1 VLLTAIFEST
11 LSDTGLPSHPQPGSH
26 LKELC
31 QFDSRYRT
39 DFLREPFPLECLV
52 RSKILRIGTHRFLIR
67 SLIFQRDSN
76 SVAQHGVLISHLAFT
91 TTTLDL
97 EILFAGCGDILD
109 ILIEKHPATGAG
121 LGFGRVV
128 FAGQEAEAAAKKAV
142 ETLHGKQMERGPLK
156 VILDGNGSK
165 FRKAKANVAA
175 RIEAAKAKAAESSHD
190 RDIYT
195 NDDDM
200 EIDDASTPPPS
211 NMLSPSSNLPSANS
225 STGSLPASATPANNT
240 PNPQTSST
248 QPSTPG
254 TPSTSKA
261 NQSSTS
267 SGAPKRIPIP
277 LPPNPRT
284 RIPLPPIPPP
294 QLHQVKGT
302 KPTHKEDGEIDD
314 NANKTKPSS
323 ITIPARTP
331 LSTPRREWDK
341 GLDSPHAP
349 PQSLAD
355 GYRMPLKPSREI
367 DPYRP
372 SAAPPL
378 LLSPGSLGRP
388 DWMKQGG
395 ILPGPHSRDDFY
407 DRRGSYFD
415 DMQFPPERFER
426 YPGRRRSSRSRSR
439 SWSRSRSRER
449 SPSPSWNLEGKM
461 HGVVARRS
469 RGLAE
474 RRNSGIEGEG
484 TGWKRDLACL
494 IINRDCLPFHRVSM
508 ENMKQEFDKFGPER
522 VRTIICPIPIVFQD
536 KVLNPCPLSNTRLD
550 RLKDMEKIGI
560 SDSFPWPKQGNV
572 MWFSIRS
579 HC

>member
-1 VLLTAIFEST
+1 ML
-11 LSDTGLPSHPQPGSH
+11 
-26 LKELC
+26 
-31 QFDSRYRT
+31 
-39 DFLREPFPLECLV
+39 
-52 RSKILRIGTHRFLIR
+52 
-67 SLIFQRDSN
+67 QRDSS
-76 SVAQHGVLISHLAFT
+76 SVVQHGVLISHLAFT

-128 FAGQEAEAAAKKAV
+128 FADEAAAKKAV

-156 VILDGNGSK
+156 VILDGSGSK

-211 NMLSPSSNLPSANS
+211 NMLSPSSHLPSTS
-225 STGSLPASATPANNT
+225 SPMGSLPVSATLAISTN
-240 PNPQTSST
+240 PNPAPISTLSST
-248 QPSTPG
+248 PS

-261 NQSSTS
+261 NQGSTS
-267 SGAPKRIPIP
+267 SSAPKRTPIP

-294 QLHQVKGT
+294 ELHQVKGS
-302 KPTHKEDGEIDD
+302 KPAHKEDGEIDD
-314 NANKTKPSS
+314 NANRIKSS
-323 ITIPARTP
+323 NTTVAPIVARAP
-331 LSTPRREWDK
+331 LPTPRREWDK
-341 GLDSPHAP
+341 ALDSPHAP
-349 PQSLAD
+349 PPPLVD
-355 GYRMPLKPSREI
+355 TYRMLPKSREI

-372 SAAPPL
+372 SAAPH
-378 LLSPGSLGRP
+378 LLSPGPLGRS
-388 DWMKQGG
+388 DWMKQGSMG
-395 ILPGPHSRDDFY
+395 PGPHDIY
-407 DRRGSYFD
+407 DRRGSYID
-415 DMQFPPERFER
+415 DIPFPPERYER
-426 YPGRRRSSRSRSR
+426 YPGGRRTSRSRSG

-449 SPSPSWNLEGKM
+449 SPSPGWNLDGRI
-461 HGVVARRS
+461 HGIPVRRG
-469 RGLAE
+469 RGHAE
-474 RRNSGIEGEG
+474 RRNSGVEAET

-522 VRTIICPIPIVFQD
+522 VRTTDNC
-536 KVLNPCPLSNTRLD
+536 S
-550 RLKDMEKIGI
+550 
-560 SDSFPWPKQGNV
+560 
-572 MWFSIRS
+572 
-579 HC
+579 